1 MKALKAAFITAL
13 IVGVFFAWPLVL
25 TVAVIAGIFW
35 FIYMALNQTEEDK
48 SNGNGL

>member
-13 IVGVFFAWPLVL
+13 IVGVFFTWPLVL

-35 FIYMALNQTEEDK
+35 FIYMALNQQDDDK
-48 SNGNGL
+48 PQG

>member
-35 FIYMALNQTEEDK
+35 FIYMALKQEDK
-48 SNGNGL
+48 KDGDGL

>member
-25 TVAVIAGIFW
+25 TVAVIAGLFW
-35 FIYMALNQTEEDK
+35 FIYMALKQEDK
-48 SNGNGL
+48 DE

>member
-35 FIYMALNQTEEDK
+35 FIYMALNQTEEEND
-48 SNGNGL
+48 

>member
-1 MKALKAAFITAL
+1 MKALKAAFITAF

-35 FIYMALNQTEEDK
+35 FIYMALNQQDDDK
-48 SNGNGL
+48 PQG

>member
-35 FIYMALNQTEEDK
+35 FIYQALKEEDK
-48 SNGNGL
+48 KE

>member
-13 IVGVFFAWPLVL
+13 IVGVIFTWPLVL
-25 TVAVIAGIFW
+25 TVAVIVGIFW